1 MPDVDNF
8 YLDANGILHKCTH
21 NDAGDDL
28 GGTEG
33 DMYIR
38 MCSYIDN
45 LVQMVRPKR
54 LLYIAID
61 GVAPRAKMNQQR
73 QRRYRVARER
83 KRQRDEAEALK
94 AAEKAAAKEK
104 ATTTADEAK
113 ANAAVAAALAAM
125 GAAAPAPA
133 DDAAADGDGDGAAAG
148 GEESTAAAT
157 AAEEE
162 EAAGFDSN
170 CITPGTEFMSE
181 CAERLRYFIR
191 YKMEHDSLWRSLRVV
206 LSGADVPG
214 GGARCERKGR
224 PTRSAPSLPPRARC
238 TGALPPRPPTPSFPA
253 CR

>member
-1 MPDVDNF
+1 MPEVDNF

-33 DMYIR
+33 DMFIR
-38 MCSYIDN
+38 MCAYIDN

-73 QRRYRVARER
+73 QRRFRVARER
-83 KRQRDEAEALK
+83 KRQREEAAALDEAR
-94 AAEKAAAKEK
+94 KAAAREQ
-104 ATTTADEAK
+104 AVAQSEEAK
-113 ANAAVAAALAAM
+113 TKAAVAAALAAM
-125 GAAAPAPA
+125 GATVP
-133 DDAAADGDGDGAAAG
+133 DAT
-148 GEESTAAAT
+148 EEAAAAT
-157 AAEEE
+157 MSEAEEAAAAEAKEATEE
-162 EAAGFDSN
+162 EARFDSN

-181 CAERLRYFIR
+181 VADRLRYFIR

-214 GGARCERKGR
+214 EE
-224 PTRSAPSLPPRARC
+224 
-238 TGALPPRPPTPSFPA
+238 
-253 CR
+253 